1 MQTVSAACSDM
12 RRHNILS
19 IILSTKIMNKPSFHH
34 CFCLREPCLC
44 LHDATISVLWDS
56 CSLLSYNFS
65 DWCQECKKET
75 ILSLIKEIFCRLHP
89 PNHFSLL
96 LFLISAMRLVN
107 SATLSVVALATGAR
121 GGAFVGPQQVSN
133 DLSCIFVKKI
143 RLPSGIQYLIFA
155 FPRDDTCQST

>member
-1 MQTVSAACSDM
+1 MTPQFPFCETAVLYFHIISEIGVS
-12 RRHNILS
+12 
-19 IILSTKIMNKPSFHH
+19 
-34 CFCLREPCLC
+34 
-44 LHDATISVLWDS
+44 
-56 CSLLSYNFS
+56 
-65 DWCQECKKET
+65 QECKKET
-75 ILSLIKEIFCRLHP
+75 ILSFIKEIFCRLHP